1 MTRARKQ
8 LSKRTDIGRAQL
20 RKSVRFEGGVPAQSD
35 FRALQNAR
43 LAEEDL
49 LQLDVEKADSISE
62 DLPTVSALP
71 PFCISMS

>member
-1 MTRARKQ
+1 MTRATKQ

-20 RKSVRFEGGVPAQSD
+20 RKSIRFEGGVPGQSD

-49 LQLDVEKADSISE
+49 LQLDLEKEVSISE
-62 DLPTVSALP
+62 DLPTVSAL
-71 PFCISMS
+71 

>member
-20 RKSVRFEGGVPAQSD
+20 RKSVCFEGGVPGQSD

-49 LQLDVEKADSISE
+49 LQLDLEKEVSISE
-62 DLPTVSALP
+62 DLSTVSAL
-71 PFCISMS
+71 